1 MARPREFDE
10 AAALDGAIECF
21 WRRGYAATS
30 VRDLAT
36 EMGVGC
42 TSLYNAFGNK
52 RAVFVRA
59 LERYLDGSMR
69 ERIRRFETTRPPKQA
84 IQGFIQEIIRRSLA
98 DGDCRGC
105 LLVNSAMEVAPHDR
119 GLRRAIAERLGELEA
134 FFRRSVVAAQ
144 RNGTVPA
151 ERNAVEL
158 ARLLLGVVLG
168 IRVLARTNP
177 DGALLRGL
185 ARPALALLDRDPWI
199 HGSKS

>member
-36 EMGVGC
+36 EMGMGC

-119 GLRRAIAERLGELEA
+119 RLRRAIADRLGELEA

-144 RNGTVPA
+144 RNGTVPS

-168 IRVLARTNP
+168 IRVLARTNA

-185 ARPALALLDRDPWI
+185 ARPALALLDRDR
-199 HGSKS
+199 